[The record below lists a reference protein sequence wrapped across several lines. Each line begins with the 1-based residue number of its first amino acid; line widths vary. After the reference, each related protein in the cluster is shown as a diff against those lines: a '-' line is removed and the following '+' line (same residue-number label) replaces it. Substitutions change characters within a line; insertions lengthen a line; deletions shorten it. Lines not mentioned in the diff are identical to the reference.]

1 MARSRAHGAGYDVG
15 AQALERRAGPQL
27 QELQPAVLELS
38 AIMSQIS
45 NELTTQGEAVQLI
58 SDEAVASRE
67 NVRAGTRELQ
77 KAVARPSLMKKFVV
91 GLIASATLLLLLLD
105 WFSP

>member
-1 MARSRAHGAGYDVG
+1 MERR
-15 AQALERRAGPQL
+15 QQLERPPRL
-27 QELQPAVLELS
+27 LSLQPAVLELS
-38 AIMSQIS
+38 AMMAQIS
-45 NELTTQGEAVQLI
+45 NELMTQGDAVQLI

-67 NVRAGTRELQ
+67 NVRAGTRELE

-91 GLIASATLLLLLLD
+91 GLIASATLLILFLD